1 MSVCRT
7 KVTGLQKNELSCQ
20 ARLTRSCFVN
30 NLEFHQDLE
39 KKKTLEAGGK
49 MWKKA
54 QKLKILRYI

>member
-20 ARLTRSCFVN
+20 AGLTRSCFVN

-39 KKKTLEAGGK
+39 KKKTFEAGERCGK
-49 MWKKA
+49 KH
-54 QKLKILRYI
+54 RS